1 MLDSK
6 LLLILRKLNTRER
19 TRFKEYV
26 ASPFFNK
33 HKGLI
38 KLCDYLFEYA
48 PLFNHENLSQKAA
61 FTAIFPDEKYSEQ
74 LIYTL
79 LSNLLELMNG
89 FLAQIEFE
97 NNELAQKRLAMKAL
111 RNRKESKQWL
121 SVKKQYDLINSKQN
135 KIDSSALLE
144 SKLYFTELDEHFISK
159 QLREE
164 DPNLQSSSDK
174 LDEFYFAEKLRL
186 ACDII
191 SRNIVIKAD
200 YKSFELDS
208 ILRLIDANSE
218 KFVKIPSVAVYR
230 SILKMLTDEK
240 SSYTETVFIIKS
252 NQKFFKV
259 EELKTQF
266 DYAINFVIRKL
277 NSGEPE
283 WHRAFLDLHH
293 YLLEHEILM
302 TDGILQEWDFK
313 NIVTVA
319 LRANETEWVDQFIN
333 DYKNKLPENVREN
346 AYLYNV
352 AALHFASGRYR
363 EAMQLLQEIEFTD
376 ESYQLGAK
384 IILLKSYFELNE
396 LDAGLSLIIAYRRL
410 VERSKTMS
418 EYRINSNLNM
428 LKAAQKIFNFQ
439 KNCDYYSSAKLKK
452 TLKSINLSIEKMQ
465 PMANFDWISEKIDSI
480 KIDLYL

>member
-1 MLDSK
+1 M
-6 LLLILRKLNTRER
+6 
-19 TRFKEYV
+19 
-26 ASPFFNK
+26 
-33 HKGLI
+33 
-38 KLCDYLFEYA
+38 
-48 PLFNHENLSQKAA
+48 
-61 FTAIFPDEKYSEQ
+61 AIFPDEKYSEQ
-74 LIYTL
+74 LLYTL

-121 SVKKQYDLINSKQN
+121 SVKKQYDLISSKQN

-218 KFVKIPSVAVYR
+218 KFIKIPSVAVYR

-252 NQKFFKV
+252 NQKYFKV

-266 DYAINFVIRKL
+266 DSQLQSKESEL
-277 NSGEPE
+277 GQ
-283 WHRAFLDLHH
+283 
-293 YLLEHEILM
+293 
-302 TDGILQEWDFK
+302 LQEQLRSK
-313 NIVTVA
+313 GSELTQLQEQLQSKEQELIKLRSKESELNQLTEVLKKSATLKPVLVTEKSTQTLLSMPFLLLLLMVA
-319 LRANETEWVDQFIN
+319 LSLEWGI
-333 DYKNKLPENVREN
+333 R
-346 AYLYNV
+346 
-352 AALHFASGRYR
+352 RY
-363 EAMQLLQEIEFTD
+363 IGI
-376 ESYQLGAK
+376 Y
-384 IILLKSYFELNE
+384 
-396 LDAGLSLIIAYRRL
+396 
-410 VERSKTMS
+410 
-418 EYRINSNLNM
+418 
-428 LKAAQKIFNFQ
+428 
-439 KNCDYYSSAKLKK
+439 
-452 TLKSINLSIEKMQ
+452 
-465 PMANFDWISEKIDSI
+465 
-480 KIDLYL
+480 